1 MQKFDISFKSIIKFF
16 LVLLGI
22 VFLYFIR
29 DVLVLL
35 FIVVILV
42 TALEPFVNY
51 GEKLK
56 IPRSISTIFLYI
68 LIFGLV
74 GLTIYIIIPPLV
86 YQIKNMAINLPH
98 YASNLYPY
106 YHQVSSYIS
115 NWQQLLNSVSQ
126 SLGQLTGGIYSV
138 SLAIFGGLASIV
150 TMLVITFYL
159 LVEKDSI
166 NKFALRTFALAKKE
180 DVLGWVEKISQKL
193 GSWLRGQIIVSLTMG
208 VVTALGMYAIGLPYA
223 LTIGV
228 LAAVLEIIPVIGPI
242 ITGTVAV
249 IIALL
254 AGSWVKALIIVGFYI
269 VAQMLENH
277 FLVPKVMGK
286 AVGVSPAVILIA
298 LLIGAKLGGVLGAII
313 AIPMAAAIFV
323 IIDTYL
329 QARKIRT

>member
-1 MQKFDISFKSIIKFF
+1 
-16 LVLLGI
+16 
-22 VFLYFIR
+22 
-29 DVLVLL
+29 
-35 FIVVILV
+35 
-42 TALEPFVNY
+42 
-51 GEKLK
+51 
-56 IPRSISTIFLYI
+56 
-68 LIFGLV
+68 
-74 GLTIYIIIPPLV
+74 
-86 YQIKNMAINLPH
+86 
-98 YASNLYPY
+98 
-106 YHQVSSYIS
+106 
-115 NWQQLLNSVSQ
+115 
-126 SLGQLTGGIYSV
+126 
-138 SLAIFGGLASIV
+138 
-150 TMLVITFYL
+150 
-159 LVEKDSI
+159 
-166 NKFALRTFALAKKE
+166 
-180 DVLGWVEKISQKL
+180 
-193 GSWLRGQIIVSLTMG
+193 
-208 VVTALGMYAIGLPYA
+208 MYAIGLPYA